1 MRNNYQTKQKDILLK
16 EIRKKKEE
24 FTIKE
29 LHEELSNIG
38 LTTIYRFIDKLV
50 EDKILVKRI
59 GDNNTT
65 YYQYLE
71 ECDKD
76 NHFFLKCNS
85 CGTMIHVDC
94 DYVEELSTHI
104 KSHHKFNL
112 NKDHII
118 MSGLCEKCSK
128 ENQIC

>member
-1 MRNNYQTKQKDILLK
+1 MRSNYQTKQKDILLK
-16 EIRKKKEE
+16 QIRNKEEE

-29 LHEELSNIG
+29 LHEELSSIG

-50 EDKILVKRI
+50 EEGILIKRI

-76 NHFFLKCNS
+76 NHFFLKCSS
-85 CGTMIHVDC
+85 CGHIIHVDC

-104 KSHHKFNL
+104 KKHHKFRL

-118 MSGLCEKCSK
+118 MNGLCEECSK
-128 ENQIC
+128 ENSIC

>member
-29 LHEELSNIG
+29 LHEELSTIG

-104 KSHHKFNL
+104 KNHHKFSL

-118 MSGLCEKCSK
+118 MNGLCEKCSK

>member
-104 KSHHKFNL
+104 KSHHKFSL